1 MTSTPFPG
9 LDKEPRLGKGVYIA
23 PTATLIGDV
32 TVGGN
37 ASIWFNAVV
46 RGDVNWIRIG
56 SDTNIQDGSN
66 LHVTYKT
73 HPLDIGKRVAVGH
86 GCIVHGCTIENDCLI
101 GIGAI
106 VLDGA
111 RIGAGSIIGAGT
123 VVTEGSTIPPGRLV
137 LGIPGR
143 VVRPVMS
150 QETKRLSEIVR
161 RYLELKN
168 IYIKQ

>member
-1 MTSTPFPG
+1 
-9 LDKEPRLGKGVYIA
+9 LGKGVYIA
-23 PTATLIGDV
+23 PTATLIGDI

-73 HPLDIGKRVAVGH
+73 HPLDIGNRVAVGH

-101 GIGAI
+101 GVGAI

-123 VVTEGSTIPPGRLV
+123 VVTEGSTIPAGHLV

-161 RYLELKN
+161 RYVELKN